1 MIETALLGLISIWD
15 ESPPGFEMSVCYE
28 IRNSGAFM
36 DSNPHEMFVRSQAV
50 VARVVAGETLVVPV
64 RAKVGDL
71 GSIYKFNATGTL
83 IWKMLE
89 RPRTLSELALAVAE
103 QYSLELAKADRD
115 VSAFV
120 AEMKDVG
127 LVDVPAALPMA
138 GD

>member
-1 MIETALLGLISIWD
+1 
-15 ESPPGFEMSVCYE
+15 
-28 IRNSGAFM
+28 
-36 DSNPHEMFVRSQAV
+36 
-50 VARVVAGETLVVPV
+50 
-64 RAKVGDL
+64 
-71 GSIYKFNATGTL
+71 
-83 IWKMLE
+83 
-89 RPRTLSELALAVAE
+89 LAVAE

>member
-1 MIETALLGLISIWD
+1 MMETALLGLISIWD
-15 ESPPGFEMSVCYE
+15 ESPPGFETSVCYE

-36 DSNPHEMFVRSQAV
+36 DSNPHAIFVRSQAV